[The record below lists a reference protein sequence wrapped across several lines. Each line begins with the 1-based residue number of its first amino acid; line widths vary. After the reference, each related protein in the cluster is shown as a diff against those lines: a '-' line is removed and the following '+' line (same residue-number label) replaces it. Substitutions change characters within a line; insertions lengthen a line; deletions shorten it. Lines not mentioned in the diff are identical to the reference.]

1 MCICNI
7 HTIWHSQLVEIRVI
21 WCNIFELLHLPKAF
35 QHARE
40 IPKGKKQDTFLLDVT
55 GRLRFHVL
63 SLELIASSK
72 TREIVLH

>member
-21 WCNIFELLHLPKAF
+21 WCNILEPLHLPKAF

-40 IPKGKKQDTFLLDVT
+40 IPKGKKKIHFLLDVT
-55 GRLRFHVL
+55 GRFRFHVL

>member
-21 WCNIFELLHLPKAF
+21 WCNILELLHLPKAF

-40 IPKGKKQDTFLLDVT
+40 IPKGKKQDTFFI
-55 GRLRFHVL
+55 RCY
-63 SLELIASSK
+63 
-72 TREIVLH
+72 REA